1 MSECAKIQSF
11 ECYSITTFTFFLFIK
26 KLRFFEILKFT
37 WIYYIKLIRT
47 NNLTAQKQS
56 IYEPYMLIL

>member
-1 MSECAKIQSF
+1 MLQHYYI
-11 ECYSITTFTFFLFIK
+11 YLLFIHK
-26 KLRFFEILKFT
+26 KIEILEILKFT